1 MIASIAAGGLATR
14 MTIRKDLGHGRDGRK
29 SRQQIHLTRHE
40 ADEFAV
46 RSHQRAAAAW
56 ERGGFDDEV
65 IPVEVPQ
72 RKGEALTIS
81 RDEGIRADTSVA
93 KLESLRPIIP
103 GGTVTAG
110 SASQQNDAGAACL
123 VVGEDRLAELGL
135 DPIGYLVDWAA
146 VGCDPATMGIGLVKA
161 VAKILKR
168 NGPTLDEMARVE
180 INEAFAVQVLA
191 VLAELEWR
199 DDEKL
204 NVNGS
209 RISLGHPIG
218 AAGLRTLNRTGLF
231 GGFIS

>member
-1 MIASIAAGGLATR
+1 MSSIEHYSCDVRWGRRSGAATLHDRLDRGRERSQPEWRFG
-14 MTIRKDLGHGRDGRK
+14 KDLGHGRDGRK

-123 VVGEDRLAELGL
+123 VAAEDRLAELGL
-135 DPIGYLVDWAA
+135 DPIG
-146 VGCDPATMGIGLVKA
+146 T
-161 VAKILKR
+161 
-168 NGPTLDEMARVE
+168 
-180 INEAFAVQVLA
+180 
-191 VLAELEWR
+191 
-199 DDEKL
+199 
-204 NVNGS
+204 
-209 RISLGHPIG
+209 
-218 AAGLRTLNRTGLF
+218 
-231 GGFIS
+231 